1 MEYDLKQVHFNE
13 YCHSCKYTNKNEDED
28 PCDECLAHPVN
39 LYSHKPVNWEV
50 KKKGYGTTK
59 NRKYGALCVML
70 GLLSIPVTDYD
81 ITFFILML
89 ITGVLLFVTK
99 KHIFD

>member
-1 MEYDLKQVHFNE
+1 M
-13 YCHSCKYTNKNEDED
+13 
-28 PCDECLAHPVN
+28 
-39 LYSHKPVNWEV
+39 
-50 KKKGYGTTK
+50 
-59 NRKYGALCVML
+59 ML

-89 ITGVLLFVTK
+89 IAGVLLFVTK

>member
-1 MEYDLKQVHFNE
+1 MEQR
-13 YCHSCKYTNKNEDED
+13 
-28 PCDECLAHPVN
+28 
-39 LYSHKPVNWEV
+39 
-50 KKKGYGTTK
+50 K

-99 KHIFD
+99 KHVFD

>member
-1 MEYDLKQVHFNE
+1 MEQR
-13 YCHSCKYTNKNEDED
+13 
-28 PCDECLAHPVN
+28 
-39 LYSHKPVNWEV
+39 
-50 KKKGYGTTK
+50 K
-59 NRKYGALCVML
+59 NRKYGTLCVML

-89 ITGVLLFVTK
+89 ITGALLFVTK